1 MEKVEDITVGKS
13 LHVIRTVPELDGF
26 IDKYVSA

>member
-13 LHVIRTVPELDGF
+13 LHVIRSVPELDGF
-26 IDKYVSA
+26 VDNLF